1 LLQIKNF
8 IMFENRQ
15 KRTELADLGEF
26 KLINR
31 LTKNIRLRQ
40 KSTLLGVGDDAAILN
55 FEQNKVLLSTDL
67 LVEGIHFDLSY
78 MPLKHLGYKAVMVNL
93 SDIAAMNAKPTQ
105 ITVGL
110 AVSNRFSVEALEE
123 LYAGMQL
130 ACEKYEVD
138 LVGGDTSS
146 STSGLILSISVLGA
160 AEENKIVKRSTAK
173 AGDLIVVS
181 GDLGAAYAG
190 LLLLE
195 REKELFKKDPTLQP
209 DLDGYEYVLERQLR
223 PEARVD
229 MVDRF
234 AEMDLIPSSM
244 IDISDGLAS
253 EALHLCEESSL
264 GCSIY
269 EDKIPIDPQTVD
281 VAELF
286 NIHPITC
293 ALNGGEDYELL
304 FTVSLP
310 DFEKINGKGEF
321 YIIGHMSDEVS
332 ARNLISNTGEV
343 IPLTAQGWDGF
354 KKG

>member
-1 LLQIKNF
+1 LPKIKSF

-123 LYAGMQL
+123 LYAGIQL
-130 ACEKYEVD
+130 ACEKYDVD

-253 EALHLCEESSL
+253 EVLHLCEESGL

-321 YIIGHMSDEVS
+321 YIIGHMSEEVS
-332 ARNLISNTGEV
+332 ARNLISNTGEA

-354 KKG
+354 KKD

>member
-1 LLQIKNF
+1 
-8 IMFENRQ
+8 MFENRQ

>member
-1 LLQIKNF
+1 
-8 IMFENRQ
+8 MFENRQ

-123 LYAGMQL
+123 LYAGIQL
-130 ACEKYEVD
+130 ACEKYDVD

-253 EALHLCEESSL
+253 EVLHLCEESGL

-321 YIIGHMSDEVS
+321 YIIGHMSEEVS
-332 ARNLISNTGEV
+332 ARNLISNTGEA

-354 KKG
+354 KKD